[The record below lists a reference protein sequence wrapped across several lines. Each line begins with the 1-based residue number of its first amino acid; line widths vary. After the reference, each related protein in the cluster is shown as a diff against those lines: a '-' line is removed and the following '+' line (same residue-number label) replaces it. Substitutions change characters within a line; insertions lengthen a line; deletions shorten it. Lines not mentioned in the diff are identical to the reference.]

1 MKFSCPV
8 CQMNPSGMVWEMLPN
23 DNGVLV
29 NTPFLEFD
37 YCIMSP
43 FNKQNN
49 ETGKASW
56 KRCKRNVLL
65 IKDFNWDEWNKN
77 CSNWK
82 TR

>member
-1 MKFSCPV
+1 VNQDFRFNCPTCNMKAS
-8 CQMNPSGMVWEMLPN
+8 NLSWEMLPN
-23 DNGVLV
+23 EKGEFV
-29 NTPFLEFD
+29 NTPFLEYD

-65 IKDFNWDEWNKN
+65 IKDFNWDEWNKL
-77 CSNWK
+77 K
-82 TR
+82 GL